1 MPRSR
6 IALLH
11 ALSRAA
17 AATLIAL
24 LVACATVP
32 GARVGAETPAAT
44 PEAAA
49 RAEEAG
55 DTVVAAE
62 LYSRL
67 AAQSKPPAKQD
78 YALKSVEALIG
89 AGQARE
95 AHDRLATINT
105 AGLAPALATRKQI
118 LAARVAVLTDQ
129 PEEALRVI
137 APVAAGRGI
146 SPGHA
151 ADAQRVRADA
161 YLRLHDPFGAVRSLI
176 AREQYIAAQEAIAAN
191 QREIWQL
198 LEAQP
203 RDAIERERSAAREPV
218 YAGWLALASAVQA
231 NAGAPA
237 RLADAVQ
244 AWRKQHATH
253 PASDLFLL
261 TLASPPAQVLA
272 RAENVALLLPLSGG
286 NRSVQQAA
294 ESVRDGF
301 MAMHAVDSRPAKPR
315 VRIMDIGADP
325 ERASE
330 FWAQAARE
338 GADLIVGPL
347 GLEAVNA
354 LVRRVSLDT
363 PTILLTHTSEAI
375 RGNVKQVFQFGLP
388 PEQEAEQA
396 AERAWLDGY
405 RRAAVLFPDSNWGRR
420 MASAFTSRW
429 QRLGGAVVGSQPFA
443 PSGAEYS
450 RPVRELLNITQS
462 EQNRADLEKTLGMR
476 LYFSPRARE
485 DIDVI
490 FLAADAARAR
500 LIKPQLNYHRAAR
513 VPVYATSQ
521 VFTGRGERA
530 SDADLDGIVF
540 GDMPW
545 MLVVDGDTGG
555 LRARVQGGWPF
566 AHTPLD
572 RLYALGMDA
581 YALIGE
587 LNRLGVDPAATM
599 SGATSVLRVDEN
611 GRVQRSLT
619 WARFSGG
626 VPQLLDR
633 FAKKRGQF
641 EGAP

>member
-6 IALLH
+6 IAFLH

-17 AATLIAL
+17 AATLLAL
-24 LVACATVP
+24 LVACAAVP
-32 GARVGAETPAAT
+32 GARVGAEPAAAT

-49 RAEEAG
+49 RAEAAG

-67 AAQSKPPAKQD
+67 AAQSKPPEKQD

-95 AHDRLATINT
+95 AHDRLAAINT
-105 AGLAPALATRKQI
+105 AGVAPELATRKQI

-129 PEEALRVI
+129 PEEALRLI

-146 SPGHA
+146 SPAHA

-161 YLRLHDPFGAVRSLI
+161 WLRLHDPFGAVRSLI

-231 NAGAPA
+231 NTGSPA
-237 RLADAVQ
+237 RLAEAVQ

-261 TLASPPAQVLA
+261 TLAAPPAQVLE

-301 MAMHAVDSRPAKPR
+301 MAMHAADSRPTKPKVR
-315 VRIMDIGADP
+315 VLDIGADP

-354 LVRRVSLDT
+354 LARRVSLDT

-420 MASAFTSRW
+420 LASAFTSRW
-429 QRLGGAVVGSQPFA
+429 QRLGGAVVASQPFP

-450 RPVRELLNITQS
+450 RPVRALLNITQS

-513 VPVYATSQ
+513 VPVYATSH

-530 SDADLDGIVF
+530 TDADLDGIVF

-545 MLVVDGDTGG
+545 MLVADGDMGG

-572 RLYALGMDA
+572 RLYALGVDA

-587 LNRLGVDPAATM
+587 LNRLGTDSAATM
-599 SGATSVLRVDEN
+599 SGATSVLRIEEN

>member
-1 MPRSR
+1 MNKLGLAPFFSASAI
-6 IALLH
+6 IALL
-11 ALSRAA
+11 A
-17 AATLIAL
+17 
-24 LVACATVP
+24 ACATLP
-32 GARVGAETPAAT
+32 AARGGAELAPAT

-55 DTVVAAE
+55 DTIVAAE

-78 YALKSVEALIG
+78 YALKAVEALVS

-105 AGLAPALATRKQI
+105 GGLAPAFTTRKQI

-129 PEEALRVI
+129 PEEALRLI
-137 APVAAGRGI
+137 APVAGGRGI
-146 SPGHA
+146 SPAHA

-161 YLRLHDPFGAVRSLI
+161 YLRLHKPFDAVRSLI

-198 LEAQP
+198 LESRP
-203 RDAIERERSAAREPV
+203 RDEIERERTAAREPV
-218 YAGWLALASAVQA
+218 YAGWLALASTVQA
-231 NAGAPA
+231 DAGSPA
-237 RLADAVQ
+237 RLAESVQ

-261 TLASPPAQVLA
+261 TLASPPAQILE
-272 RAENVALLLPLSGG
+272 RAEQVALLLPLSGG

-301 MAMHAVDSRPAKPR
+301 LAMHAADSRSTKPK
-315 VRIMDIGADP
+315 VHVMDIGADP

-363 PTILLTHTSEAI
+363 PTILLTHTSESV

-396 AERAWLDGY
+396 AERAWLDGH

-429 QRLGGAVVGSQPFA
+429 QRLGGGVVGSQAFA
-443 PSGAEYS
+443 PSGTEYS

-462 EQNRADLEKTLGMR
+462 EQNRANLEKTLGMR

-545 MLVVDGDTGG
+545 MLVADGDMGG
-555 LRARVQGGWPF
+555 LRARVQGSWPF

-581 YALIGE
+581 YLLIGE
-587 LNRLGVDPAATM
+587 LNRLGLDPAATM

-611 GRVQRSLT
+611 GRAQRSLT

-626 VPQLLDR
+626 APQLLDR
-633 FAKKRGQF
+633 FANKRGQF
-641 EGAP
+641 EGGAP